1 MRQSF
6 IQSTIV
12 FVGLALAAAVLMVT
26 GATVGDSYART
37 ALLTVAA
44 ALLGAG
50 LTVFLLRV
58 TTPAS
63 S

>member
-6 IQSTIV
+6 VQPVVLFI
-12 FVGLALAAAVLMVT
+12 GLALAAAVLMVAA
-26 GATVGDSYART
+26 ATAGDGYART

-58 TTPAS
+58 TRPTAF
-63 S
+63 